1 MHSKRNKILLRQR
14 EKQLVSKRNIYA
26 WAEDSHC
33 ALPAFVDA
41 NILTLNVDADFE
53 VMKAVTFGYN
63 FRDYATEAIETKICP
78 EKLNMQDYAR
88 LEEKFGKSNL
98 NLSELS
104 RWATDVEFGRQMLNG
119 VNPVVIER
127 CMSLPDKMKSLD
139 LAKDMEV
146 RIIVI
151 IISIMLNITHSQD
164 TDKIFILYTF

>member
-1 MHSKRNKILLRQR
+1 MTISNTLIIGTQKDIKENKILLRQR

-41 NILTLNVDADFE
+41 TVLTLNVDADFE
-53 VMKAVTFGYN
+53 VMKAVTFGFD
-63 FRDYATEAIETKICP
+63 FRHFGTEVIEAKINP
-78 EKLNMQDYAR
+78 KKLNMQDYAR
-88 LEEKFGKSNL
+88 LEAKFGESNL

-127 CMSLPDKMKSLD
+127 CMSLPENFPVTDKMLSLD
-139 LAKDMEV
+139 LAKEMVV

-151 IISIMLNITHSQD
+151 ILCPI
-164 TDKIFILYTF
+164 

>member
-1 MHSKRNKILLRQR
+1 MKSTLIIGIQKDIKENKILLRQR

-53 VMKAVTFGYN
+53 MMKTVSFGCN
-63 FRDYATEAIETKICP
+63 LRHYATEAIETYFCP
-78 EKLNMQDYAR
+78 EKLNLQDYAR

-119 VNPVVIER
+119 FNPVVIER
-127 CMSLPDKMKSLD
+127 CTSLPKNFPVTDEMMSLN
-139 LAKDMEV
+139 LAKEMEV
-146 RIIVI
+146 R
-151 IISIMLNITHSQD
+151 T
-164 TDKIFILYTF
+164 

>member
-1 MHSKRNKILLRQR
+1 MKSTLIIGTRKDIKENKILLRQR

-33 ALPAFVDA
+33 ASPAFVDA
-41 NILTLNVDADFE
+41 TVLTLNVDADFE

-127 CMSLPDKMKSLD
+127 FTSRLHNFPVNDEMLSLN
-139 LAKDMEV
+139 LAEEMEV
-146 RIIVI
+146 H
-151 IISIMLNITHSQD
+151 T
-164 TDKIFILYTF
+164 